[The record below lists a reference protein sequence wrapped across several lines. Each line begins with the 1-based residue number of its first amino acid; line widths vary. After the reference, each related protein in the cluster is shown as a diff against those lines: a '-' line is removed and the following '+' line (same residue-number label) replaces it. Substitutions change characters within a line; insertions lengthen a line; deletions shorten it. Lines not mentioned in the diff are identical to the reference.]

1 MIVAAPHHAY
11 TAGARQRSKRSNEQK
26 QFDRNRTTGGQRRTQ
41 GVHPHHQSGPVFS
54 RRRPRSVAQTG
65 GRGKRPRGPLPGKG
79 HRRSDCTANGA
90 MVRWKERPH
99 GQHSR
104 RRRRPTIET
113 VADNR
118 IRFEA
123 PTAKAMD
130 HPTTFNL
137 PLCQT
142 VHTEDTYP
150 SPAGS
155 VYREFGLVSPDRR
168 ELEPDRRGGLGMVV
182 WR

>member
-1 MIVAAPHHAY
+1 MCRGFVRNVERKSQAQCI
-11 TAGARQRSKRSNEQK
+11 TK
-26 QFDRNRTTGGQRRTQ
+26 QLNDLLLR
-41 GVHPHHQSGPVFS
+41 VF
-54 RRRPRSVAQTG
+54 G
-65 GRGKRPRGPLPGKG
+65 
-79 HRRSDCTANGA
+79 
-90 MVRWKERPH
+90 
-99 GQHSR
+99 
-104 RRRRPTIET
+104 PTIET

-142 VHTEDTYP
+142 VHIEDTYP